1 MSMKPV
7 IAPGYD
13 APFLDEE
20 EERSIREIE
29 AAIEAGNIQPPTA
42 GKREAV
48 RKEWQEVLRET
59 QKRKAVTLRL
69 QERDILRVKTIAR
82 ELGIPYQTYLASV
95 IHRVATGEIS
105 AR

>member
-1 MSMKPV
+1 MKNIP
-7 IAPGYD
+7 APGHD
-13 APFLDEE
+13 APFLDEDE
-20 EERSIREIE
+20 EHTISEIE
-29 AAIEAGNIQPPTA
+29 TAIDE
-42 GKREAV
+42 GKILPQTSEKLEGLRS
-48 RKEWQEVLRET
+48 EWQKVLQET

-105 AR
+105 IR

>member
-1 MSMKPV
+1 MTNKPV
-7 IAPGYD
+7 PAPGHD

-29 AAIEAGNIQPPTA
+29 AAIDKGEIQPPSA
-42 GKREAV
+42 ERLDAL
-48 RKEWQEVLRET
+48 RQEWREVLRET

-82 ELGIPYQTYLASV
+82 ELGIPYQTFLASV

-105 AR
+105 VR

>member
-1 MSMKPV
+1 MRQARSSPR
-7 IAPGYD
+7 P
-13 APFLDEE
+13 P
-20 EERSIREIE
+20 ER
-29 AAIEAGNIQPPTA
+29 
-42 GKREAV
+42 REAV

>member
-1 MSMKPV
+1 MNGKPV
-7 IAPGYD
+7 PAPGHD

-29 AAIEAGNIQPPTA
+29 AAIDKGGMPAPSVEQRKAL
-42 GKREAV
+42 RE
-48 RKEWQEVLRET
+48 EWREVLRET
-59 QKRKAVTLRL
+59 HKRKAVTLRL

-82 ELGIPYQTYLASV
+82 ELGIPYQTFLASV

-105 AR
+105 VR